1 MSSQTV
7 HRSLNQTG
15 TSSERE
21 RAQVPHPQP
30 AIPVMNL
37 TEQVRQG
44 CITGG
49 EFDDSL
55 LQQLSRGLFRS
66 SRHVMLVGERGVG
79 KTTLLFELARQAA
92 AGRLPHLADKQLLH
106 VDCQQIPATDARP
119 FLEALAQSARQESS
133 TIWCLDGVG
142 RLLKDSGPAGRAA
155 LSMLLHQ
162 SLAGVVLVI
171 NREEYPD
178 LLSRDADLLM
188 RLTLVELPEPE
199 EDQAHQIAQGQA
211 RRLAEQFQVKI
222 EPGLVQRAVG
232 LTSNFLLSERHPAK
246 TIRLLQQVC
255 EDLEFNRSQLGM
267 SVGAMRINDVIQ
279 TLSQWTGI
287 PPETIAGDSSDE
299 DFEAALTAAVV
310 GQEHAVQ
317 EVARELQLIK
327 AGWNEPGKPASVML
341 FAGMT
346 GVGKTEL
353 AKRIAELYSSS
364 RRLQTY
370 TMANFTEPH
379 SVSGIIGVP
388 PGYVGYEE
396 GGRLINELSAD
407 PYSVILLDE
416 AEKAH
421 PNVWKPFLNLFDEG
435 WIVDQRGVK
444 AYADRAIFI
453 LTTNAGDRNIA
464 QMTKSGR
471 CNEEI
476 TEHVKQTLS
485 KVRHERSSQPVFP
498 PAFLARIGRIVVFNP
513 LDKTAMIGIAQR
525 VCQKLQRTW
534 QQKRQQQLTIPP
546 ELIEQIG
553 QTGHELNER
562 SGGREGGRIIRKLVA
577 DAMDRKI
584 GSWAFSASAPP
595 AEDLAGS
602 NHQAPSPHPPDGLKT
617 HLPGGR

>member
-1 MSSQTV
+1 MARQTERRSGDGND
-7 HRSLNQTG
+7 HRAA
-15 TSSERE
+15 RE
-21 RAQVPHPQP
+21 GGQDCCRNPQLGLP
-30 AIPVMNL
+30 LRNL
-37 TEQVRQG
+37 TGQARQG
-44 CITGG
+44 RLTGG

-66 SRHVMLVGERGVG
+66 SRHVLLIGERGVG
-79 KTTLLFELARQAA
+79 KTTLLFELVRQAA
-92 AGRLPHLADKQLLH
+92 AGGLPHLTDKQFLH
-106 VDCQQIPATDARP
+106 VNCGMIPATDARP
-119 FLEALAQSARQESS
+119 FLEALTQSARQESA
-133 TIWCLDGVG
+133 TIWCLDGIG
-142 RLLKDSGPAGRAA
+142 RLLKESGPAGRAA
-155 LSMLLHQ
+155 LSTLLHH
-162 SLAGVVLVI
+162 SAAGVMLVI

-199 EDQAHQIAQGQA
+199 EDRAHRIAQEQA
-211 RRLAEQFQVKI
+211 RRLAEQFQLKVD
-222 EPGLVQRAVG
+222 PGLVQRAVG

-255 EDLEFNRSQLGM
+255 EDLEFNRSQLGI
-267 SVGAMRINDVIQ
+267 SVDAMRINDVIQ
-279 TLSQWTGI
+279 TLSQRTGI

-299 DFEAALTAAVV
+299 DLEAALTAAVV
-310 GQEHAVQ
+310 GQEHAVR

-396 GGRLINELSAD
+396 GGRLINELNAD

-421 PNVWKPFLNLFDEG
+421 PNAWKPFLNLFDEG

-464 QMTKSGR
+464 QMTKTGKSD
-471 CNEEI
+471 EQI

-498 PAFLARIGRIVVFNP
+498 PAFLARIGRVVVFNP
-513 LDKTAMIGIAQR
+513 LDEAAMIGIAQR

-534 QQKRQQQLTIPP
+534 QQKRQQQLTIPG

-553 QTGHELNER
+553 KKGHALNER
-562 SGGREGGRIIRKLVA
+562 SGGREGGRIIKKLIA
-577 DAMDRKI
+577 DAVGSRIQTAAANNPGI
-584 GSWAFSASAPP
+584 GHA
-595 AEDLAGS
+595 
-602 NHQAPSPHPPDGLKT
+602 
-617 HLPGGR
+617 